1 VGLASPAL
9 HMQREGT
16 LVRKHLL
23 RAALGLTTAALVGGT
38 LAAPA
43 QAATGRATSA
53 GDWLESQLTDGIVH
67 NDQFD
72 FDDIG
77 LTLDFFLALRKLGVH
92 PEARDAILTAVEP
105 QVGGYVGTGGE
116 AYAAQYGKLL
126 TAVQM
131 GGLAPGD
138 YAGGSLAT
146 ELRSLVRT
154 EGRRTGQAV
163 DRSDFGNF
171 TETIGQSFVV
181 RAFGLEGRMRM
192 ARLTTAHLLRQQ
204 CKGGFFRESMKTTV
218 TCQAGRAK
226 GVSAPSVDATA
237 FGVEALRTARR
248 AGVKGLGDDIDD
260 ALRWLRKVQNRNGS
274 FTGNG
279 VPNSN
284 STGLAASVLAG
295 RFDAAA
301 KRAATWLSRRQVT
314 ARNSAGTPLAGEVG
328 AVAYDVAGFRTGKA
342 DGITVSSRDQWRR
355 ATAQASV
362 GLDAL

>member
-1 VGLASPAL
+1 VRKHFNA
-9 HMQREGT
+9 T
-16 LVRKHLL
+16 VRKHLH
-23 RAALGLTTAALVGGT
+23 RAALGLTTAALLGGALT
-38 LAAPA
+38 TPA
-43 QAATGRATSA
+43 HAATGRATSA
-53 GDWLESQLTDGIVH
+53 GTWLESQLTDGIVH

-77 LTLDFFLALRKLGVH
+77 LTLDFFLALQELDLE
-92 PEARDAILTAVEP
+92 PAAREEILTAVEP
-105 QVGGYVGTGGE
+105 QVGDYVGTGGE

-126 TAVQM
+126 TAVQL
-131 GGLAPGD
+131 GGRSAD
-138 YAGGSLAT
+138 EYAGGSLPT

-154 EGRRTGQAV
+154 EGRRAGQAV
-163 DRSDFGNF
+163 DRSSFGNF

-181 RAFGLEGRMRM
+181 RAFALEGRMRM

-204 CKGGFFRESMKTTV
+204 CTNGFFRESMKTTV
-218 TCQAGRAK
+218 TCQAGRSK

-248 AGVKGLGDDIDD
+248 AGVTGLGDDIKE
-260 ALRWLRKVQNRNGS
+260 ALRWLSRKQNRNGS

-284 STGLAASVLAG
+284 STGLAALVLDG
-295 RFDAAA
+295 TKYDGAA
-301 KRAATWLSRRQVT
+301 KRAARWLSKRQVT
-314 ARNSAGTPLAGEVG
+314 AGNGAGTPLAGEVG
-328 AVAYDVAGFRTGKA
+328 AVAYDVAGFRTGK
-342 DGITVSSRDQWRR
+342 DEGITVTTRDQWRR